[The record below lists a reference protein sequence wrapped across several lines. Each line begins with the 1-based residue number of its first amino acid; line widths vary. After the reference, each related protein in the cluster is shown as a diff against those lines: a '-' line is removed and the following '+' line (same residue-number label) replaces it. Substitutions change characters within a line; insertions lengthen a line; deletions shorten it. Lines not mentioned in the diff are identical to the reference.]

1 VAQPSQAGSGAAGDP
16 NALLQTAIQTHQAG
30 ERARARS
37 LYERVLTM
45 APRHPVALQ
54 MLAAVEYLDGNDVR
68 AEAYRDTAL
77 TSYRE
82 AVEQYPDATPPR
94 AGYVNLLL
102 AAGRVRE
109 AEQHAPHLA
118 LDLNP
123 YRHTVAEF
131 NRRRHAAHDAG
142 HPPIC
147 INTIPKSASESIWN
161 RLADRLDMAQCH
173 VSIGLFPNCTAV
185 PFRVAELGA
194 GGICTKEHLAP
205 TAFNV
210 QTLVQSGVT
219 RIVLHLRDPRQV
231 ALSWAHFVRDDV
243 SATPLGPLWRDT
255 CPPAS
260 VLNGDFAGLLD
271 WCVDHYLPLVVDF
284 IRGWQA
290 IDADPAS
297 GLSVLFTTFESFVA
311 DPEAYLSSVL
321 SFYGLDAGD
330 AAATASEDVHL
341 RSGRTE
347 EWRSVL
353 SSEQQRRARATI
365 GADILDAFA
374 WPR

>member
-1 VAQPSQAGSGAAGDP
+1 VANPSQSSAATANDP

-30 ERARARS
+30 DLAQARS

-54 MLAAVEYLDGNDVR
+54 MLAAVEYLDGNVVR
-68 AEAYRDTAL
+68 ADAYRDTAL
-77 TSYRE
+77 KSYQE

-102 AAGRVRE
+102 AAGEVRE
-109 AEQHAPHLA
+109 AEQHAA
-118 LDLNP
+118 RIGLDLNP
-123 YRHTVAEF
+123 YRHAIAEF
-131 NRRRHAAHDAG
+131 NRRRRAAHDAG

-173 VSIGLFPNCTAV
+173 VSIGLFPNCMAV

-194 GGICTKEHLAP
+194 GGIVTKEHLAP

-210 QTLVQSGVT
+210 RTLVEAGVD
-219 RIVLHLRDPRQV
+219 RLVVHLRDPRQV

-255 CPPAS
+255 CPPAE
-260 VLNGDFAGLLD
+260 VLDGGFEGLLD
-271 WCVDHYLPLVVDF
+271 WCVDHYIPLVVAF

-290 IDADPAS
+290 VNADGES

-311 DPEAYLSSVL
+311 DPEAYLARVL
-321 SFYGLDAGD
+321 AFYGLDSSDTGAPP
-330 AAATASEDVHL
+330 SEDVHL
-341 RSGRTE
+341 RTGRTE

-353 SSEQQRRARATI
+353 STEQQRRARAGI
-365 GADILDAFA
+365 GEDILETFG
-374 WPR
+374 WPA